1 MQLDRVVFDTNIW
14 ITYFYNGEFE
24 QLVEIVEEL
33 EIPIYSSI
41 KLRQE
46 LTSVLLRP
54 KLVKKLNY
62 PTERYVAFYRQ
73 LSNEIEIDERFDR
86 ISDVKDNYII
96 DIAYTGKCSHVITGD
111 PHLLSLKH
119 VGNIQIISL
128 ADFKKIMGKL
138 KDKLK

>member
-1 MQLDRVVFDTNIW
+1 MQLDRVVFDTNVW

-24 QLVEIVEEL
+24 ELLEIVEEL
-33 EIPIYSSI
+33 NITIYASI

-73 LSNEIEIDERFDR
+73 LSTEIEIDERFDR
-86 ISDVKDNYII
+86 IKDLKDNYII
-96 DIAYTGKCSHVITGD
+96 DIAYTGHCSHVITGD

-119 VGNIQIISL
+119 VGRIQIISL
-128 ADFKKIMGKL
+128 ADFKKILQKTRS
-138 KDKLK
+138 